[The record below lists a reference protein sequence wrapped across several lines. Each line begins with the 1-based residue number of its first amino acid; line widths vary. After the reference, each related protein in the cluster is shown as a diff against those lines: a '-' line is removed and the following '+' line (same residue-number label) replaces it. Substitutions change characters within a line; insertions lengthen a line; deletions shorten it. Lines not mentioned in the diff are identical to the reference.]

1 MATTALTSGTQV
13 ASDSVDGSTVGK
25 DTIVADEGEDDDVEE
40 DASVASSGDMTDA
53 AAAAAAADDDDETA
67 PATAA
72 VGAATT
78 EIDERRAGR
87 SREGTSTEVGMVR
100 YSLNCD
106 VKSAS

>member
-1 MATTALTSGTQV
+1 VATTALTSGTQV

-40 DASVASSGDMTDA
+40 DASVASSGDMTYA
-53 AAAAAAADDDDETA
+53 AAAADDDDDETA